1 MSRNRF
7 VVSRETVLKPF
18 AASTDADKAYKLS
31 HAPQFKNAEQYI
43 QEKIKML
50 VKDFRIPITETE
62 IEHLNQLAT
71 EIEVK
76 HIDQRKAEDT
86 IDRAVRQI
94 INDHWR

>member
-31 HAPQFKNAEQYI
+31 HAPQFKNAEQFI
-43 QEKIKML
+43 QAKLKML
-50 VKDFRIPITETE
+50 VKDFRIKPTETE
-62 IEHLNQLAT
+62 IKHLYELAT
-71 EIEVK
+71 ESEIN
-76 HIDQRKAEDT
+76 
-86 IDRAVRQI
+86 RAVRQI